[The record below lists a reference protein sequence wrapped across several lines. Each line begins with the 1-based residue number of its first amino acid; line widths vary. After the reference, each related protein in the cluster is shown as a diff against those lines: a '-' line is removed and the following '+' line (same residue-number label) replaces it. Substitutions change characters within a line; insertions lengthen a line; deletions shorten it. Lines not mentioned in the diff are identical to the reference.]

1 MSVNSVLINA
11 ATTHYVQTQ
20 LEDIVAL
27 ATTVMKEM
35 DSHVKV
41 CEHDVLWNLHNST
54 SSGKRMSFISNT
66 DIDECKRDTDFYDT
80 NAECNDTI
88 GSYECFCRTGYSGDG
103 FNCTS
108 MFMSCPLCRCLI
120 LE

>member
-41 CEHDVLWNLHNST
+41 CIKT
-54 SSGKRMSFISNT
+54 
-66 DIDECKRDTDFYDT
+66 
-80 NAECNDTI
+80 
-88 GSYECFCRTGYSGDG
+88 
-103 FNCTS
+103 
-108 MFMSCPLCRCLI
+108 
-120 LE
+120 

>member
-35 DSHVKV
+35 DSHVKTLMNV
-41 CEHDVLWNLHNST
+41 QETLT
-54 SSGKRMSFISNT
+54 SVIQMLNAVIQLGAMSAS
-66 DIDECKRDTDFYDT
+66 
-80 NAECNDTI
+80 AELAILAMDSI
-88 GSYECFCRTGYSGDG
+88 VQIL
-103 FNCTS
+103 
-108 MFMSCPLCRCLI
+108 MSVNRI
-120 LE
+120 